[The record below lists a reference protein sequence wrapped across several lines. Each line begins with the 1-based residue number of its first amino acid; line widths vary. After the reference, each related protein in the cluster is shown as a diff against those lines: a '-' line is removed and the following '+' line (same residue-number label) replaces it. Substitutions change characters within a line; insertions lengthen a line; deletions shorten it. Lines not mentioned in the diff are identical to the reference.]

1 MPGGSPALVK
11 TRRHLRRDQAEK
23 FWKELVVLGGEGVN
37 RSGAL
42 LSISERVSAF
52 DLPSVEAEV
61 GCDERRL
68 GQ

>member
-1 MPGGSPALVK
+1 ALVK
-11 TRRHLRRDQAEK
+11 TRRHLHRDQAEK
-23 FWKELVVLGGEGVN
+23 FWKEWVVLDGEGVN

-52 DLPSVEAEV
+52 DLPTVEAEV

-68 GQ
+68 WQ